1 MITFKSGRDSI
12 IIWISVCTGAI
23 AQYFIKDLC
32 VIIIVVSVFCTVTS
46 LYIYLKKE
54 TMIIQR

>member
-1 MITFKSGRDSI
+1 MITFESGRDSI

-23 AQYFIKDLC
+23 AQFFIKDLC
-32 VIIIVVSVFCTVTS
+32 VIIIVVSVFCAITS

-54 TMIIQR
+54 TIMKQR